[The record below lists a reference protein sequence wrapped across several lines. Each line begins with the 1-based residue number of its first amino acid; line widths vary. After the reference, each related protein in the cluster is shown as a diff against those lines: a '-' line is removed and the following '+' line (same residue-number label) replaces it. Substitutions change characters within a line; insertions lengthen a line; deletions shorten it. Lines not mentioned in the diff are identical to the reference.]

1 MNDDTKQA
9 VGEVVEKAVEA
20 AEDTVQRPGIQTLAR
35 LGFYT
40 KGFLFVVIGGLAL
53 LLVFGIDGG
62 KLTDPAG
69 ALATIAETRYG
80 RIFLIVFVVGA
91 IGHGFWNI
99 LRGAADVDNV
109 GKGWQGIVKRSVAI
123 GLGFFY
129 LGLAVAAL
137 EIVVSADRGTES
149 SQAEETF
156 IAVLIAIP
164 LFGSVFLGLVGVGV
178 MIGGASECYNGLSG
192 KFQENYKLWKI
203 SGLHLFLINVLG
215 ILSFSA
221 RAVLLIILGFFF
233 VRAAIFGQDGAVGLD
248 AALMTLLKSGYG
260 PTLVFIA
267 AVGLIGHGIL
277 AFYEARYRRIC

>member
-1 MNDDTKQA
+1 MNDNTTQA
-9 VGEVVEKAVEA
+9 GGSVVEQAVEA
-20 AEDTVQRPGIQTLAR
+20 AEEATQKASVQLLAV

-40 KGFLFVVIGGLAL
+40 KGFLFLVIGGLAL

-62 KLTDPAG
+62 RITDPAG
-69 ALATIAETRYG
+69 ALATVADSRYG
-80 RIFLIVFVVGA
+80 KIFLIIFIAGA
-91 IGHGFWNI
+91 IGHGIWNI

-109 GKGWQGIVKRSVAI
+109 GKGLQGIIKRSVAI
-123 GLGFFY
+123 GLGLFY
-129 LGLAVAAL
+129 LGLAVSAI
-137 EIVVSADRGTES
+137 EIVVSASRGPES

-156 IAVLIAIP
+156 ISILIAIP
-164 LFGSVFLGLVGVGV
+164 LFGSVFLGLVGIGV

-203 SGLHLFLINVLG
+203 SGPHLWLIKILG

-233 VRAAIFGQDGAVGLD
+233 VRAALFGEGRAVGLD
-248 AALMTLLKSGYG
+248 AALMTLLQSGYG
-260 PTLVFIA
+260 QTLVFLA